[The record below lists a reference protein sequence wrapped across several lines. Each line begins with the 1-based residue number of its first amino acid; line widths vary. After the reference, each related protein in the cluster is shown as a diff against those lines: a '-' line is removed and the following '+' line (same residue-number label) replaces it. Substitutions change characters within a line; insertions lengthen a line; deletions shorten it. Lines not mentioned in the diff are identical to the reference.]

1 MKVLKKSVLIVFLFS
16 FIFTSL
22 SHIAKADE
30 KGTGVQ
36 NNLSN
41 TSQKAY
47 NSLPSDEELQKMVGN
62 QNASIAQA
70 SNKKIG
76 KGKGAL
82 YKAYGDEIDKY
93 IKERKK
99 SGLSSPGLKK
109 TAQNYNT
116 STGKVEGKNPF
127 DVQRHIT
134 NLGLS
139 FGKFAIETASKPLK
153 SFTIKPGDV
162 LNAPSAKPMK
172 DAFNSLTD
180 VLLALFLIFQLSKTM
195 VSRAIDIGH
204 NGQAIYDKIFKT
216 FMAAILIGLYE
227 PIFKLILNFQY
238 LLVTPILNSIEV
250 NDSMA
255 GQIALN
261 GLLVDATGMTF
272 MVPFV
277 AVMLIVVTMSL
288 FYSLA
293 MMIILFIIG
302 PVAITT
308 MVNEDMEFFSLW
320 FRKVI
325 SRVLT
330 LMLQSLCIA
339 MSFATLFRIT
349 FSYTETI
356 TDYLLGIAFLFVALS
371 IPKMLENFGDS
382 SGAGRST
389 MMFIRSVG
397 RRK

>member
-1 MKVLKKSVLIVFLFS
+1 MKILKKSILLLFLFS
-16 FIFTSL
+16 FTITSL
-22 SHIAKADE
+22 SHIAMAEE
-30 KGTGVQ
+30 KGTGVK
-36 NNLSN
+36 NSLNN

-47 NSLPSDEELQKMVGN
+47 NSLPNDEELQKKISN

-76 KGKGAL
+76 KGKGAF
-82 YKAYGDEIDKY
+82 YKAYGDEIDEY

-99 SGLSSPGLKK
+99 LGLPSPGLKK
-109 TAQNYNT
+109 TAQNYNPT
-116 STGKVEGKNPF
+116 TGKIEGKNPF

-139 FGKFAIETASKPLK
+139 LGKSAIEISSQPLK
-153 SFTIKPGDV
+153 NFTIKPSKV
-162 LNAPSAKPMK
+162 LNAPSAMPMK
-172 DAFNSLTD
+172 DAFNTLTD
-180 VLLALFLIFQLSKTM
+180 ILLALFLIFQLTKTM
-195 VSRAIDIGH
+195 ISRAIDIGH
-204 NGQAIYDKIFKT
+204 NGQVIYDKIFKT
-216 FMAAILIGLYE
+216 FVAAILIGLYE

-250 NDSMA
+250 NNNMA
-255 GQIALN
+255 SQIALN

-308 MVNEDMEFFSLW
+308 MINEDMEFFSLW

-339 MSFATLFRIT
+339 MSFATLFRIS
-349 FSYTETI
+349 FNYADTI

-371 IPKMLENFGDS
+371 IPKLLENFGDS

>member
-1 MKVLKKSVLIVFLFS
+1 MKVLKKTLLLFFLFS
-16 FIFTSL
+16 FTISSL
-22 SHIAKADE
+22 SHIAMAEE
-30 KGTGVQ
+30 KGTGVE
-36 NNLSN
+36 NKLSE
-41 TSQKAY
+41 TDQKAY
-47 NSLPSDEELQKMVGN
+47 NALPSDKELQKKISE
-62 QNASIAQA
+62 QDASIAQA

-76 KGKGAL
+76 KGKGAF
-82 YKAYGDEIDKY
+82 YKAYEDEINDY

-99 SGLSSPGLKK
+99 IGLSSNNLKK
-109 TAQNYNT
+109 TAQNYNP
-116 STGKVEGKNPF
+116 STGKIEGKNPF

-139 FGKFAIETASKPLK
+139 LGKSAIEIASQPLK

-162 LNAPSAKPMK
+162 LDAPSAKPMK

-180 VLLALFLIFQLSKTM
+180 ILLALFLIFQLSKTM
-195 VSRAIDIGH
+195 LSRAVDIGH
-204 NGQAIYDKIFKT
+204 NGQVIYDKIFKT

-250 NDSMA
+250 SDNMA
-255 GQIALN
+255 SQIALN

-277 AVMLIVVTMSL
+277 AVMLIVVPMSL

-308 MVNEDMEFFSLW
+308 MINEDMEFFSLW

-339 MSFATLFRIT
+339 MSFATLFRIS
-349 FSYTETI
+349 FHYTETI

>member
-22 SHIAKADE
+22 SHTAKADE